1 MKSKAGNPKLIRST
15 NLSLITELVRKQGP
29 ISRADV
35 AKILKLSAPSVSS
48 ITEHLLAMGI
58 VEEVGTRDLIGSG
71 RPPIM
76 LCFNQHYGYIIA
88 IDLAGDKIRL
98 GVGDLQGNIIVEDEV
113 MFSLHANITQDD
125 FTTVM
130 NRIKQLL
137 QQQNISNE
145 KIQVV
150 CVGTPGI
157 INKETG
163 FFQAAPRYKE
173 WNKINIRQLIGEE
186 FQSDVIVM
194 NDINLSVIGENRYG
208 AGRGFSNL
216 LGINID
222 VGIGAGMIIQGQLY
236 EGSRLAAGE
245 VGYWI
250 CDAPNFDD
258 PENFHKHYLDYRLS
272 LHALIGKLKQDLQ
285 NGQES
290 KILNYCQHNLDKITF
305 EVFCRAVE
313 DGDPYCLKMTK
324 ELVQSL
330 SVVLANMSVLL
341 DLELIVIGGD
351 IIKLGYSFIQPL
363 REQVNRMVPL
373 TTTIVFSEL
382 GERSGIYGGFAIAL
396 DHVIGQLFEE

>member
-1 MKSKAGNPKLIRST
+1 MKGKAGNPKLIRST

-58 VEEVGTRDLIGSG
+58 VEEVGTRDLVGSG

-76 LCFNQHYGYIIA
+76 LSFNQYFGYIVA

-98 GVGDLQGNIIVEDEV
+98 AVGDLQGNILIEGEV
-113 MFSLHANITQDD
+113 IFSFSSKIMKDD
-125 FTTVM
+125 FFTVIEQ
-130 NRIKQLL
+130 IKQLL
-137 QQQNISNE
+137 QQKNISSE
-145 KIQVV
+145 KVKVV

-173 WNKINIRQLIGEE
+173 WNNINIRQLMEQE

-194 NDINLSVIGENRYG
+194 NDINLSVIGESRYG
-208 AGRGFSNL
+208 AGKGFTNL

-222 VGIGAGMIIQGQLY
+222 VGIGAGMIIEGKLY

-245 VGYWI
+245 VGYWV
-250 CDAPNFDD
+250 CDTPNHDE
-258 PENFHKHYLDYRLS
+258 PESFHKHYLDYRLS
-272 LHALIGKLKQDLQ
+272 LHALIGKVKQDLQ

-290 KILNYCQHNLDKITF
+290 KIVDYCQHNFEKITF
-305 EVFCRAVE
+305 EHFCKAVE
-313 DGDPYCLKMTK
+313 AGDPYCLKMTK
-324 ELVQSL
+324 ELVHSL
-330 SVVLANMSVLL
+330 SVVLVNMSLLL
-341 DLELIVIGGD
+341 DLELIVIGGQ
-351 IIKLGYSFIQPL
+351 ITKLGYSFIQPL
-363 REQVNRMVPL
+363 RELVNRMVPL
-373 TTTIVFSEL
+373 TTTLVYSEL
-382 GERSGIYGGFAIAL
+382 GERSGIYGGFAISME
-396 DHVIGQLFEE
+396 HVMDKLFED